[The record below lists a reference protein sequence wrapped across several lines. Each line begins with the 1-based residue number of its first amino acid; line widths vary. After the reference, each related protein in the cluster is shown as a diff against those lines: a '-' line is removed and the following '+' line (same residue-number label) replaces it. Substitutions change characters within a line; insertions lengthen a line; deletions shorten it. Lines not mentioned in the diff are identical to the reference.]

1 MDPTAQLMQH
11 YLDRRTPHL
20 GVGPDA
26 DPLFQG
32 PEHTRLSRWAVT
44 KLLAKHVSP
53 YAAAT
58 PTTRPV

>member
-44 KLLAKHVSP
+44 NGLRLSQ
-53 YAAAT
+53 
-58 PTTRPV
+58 